1 MSYTAN
7 ECKLLRQMDEKH
19 ILYLTLD
26 LQQSRNINVNFGGSN
41 FTHHIHVS
49 SFSFKLEVI
58 IWCCASNCMDQL
70 INLYFT
76 AI

>member
-26 LQQSRNINVNFGGSN
+26 LQQSRNINVNFEGSN
-41 FTHHIHVS
+41 LTHNIL
-49 SFSFKLEVI
+49 FFFFKITGHYLVLR
-58 IWCCASNCMDQL
+58 Q
-70 INLYFT
+70 
-76 AI
+76 

>member
-41 FTHHIHVS
+41 LTHNTL
-49 SFSFKLEVI
+49 FF
-58 IWCCASNCMDQL
+58 
-70 INLYFT
+70 FF
-76 AI
+76 